1 MKPDSNTLHL
11 HIVDTMLKSY
21 ELPFKRIETFAEDD
35 DFSRYFDS
43 FKIFKTS
50 LFTDFLRDNKI
61 SQQFKNVKEFHLIPY
76 ELEGVE
82 KSQYKRYLYATQDE
96 AILQSIYERLMNVV
110 DYLYFYDRRQLEL
123 WEDFVASK
131 KEALSEQ
138 TDKNDYLVD

>member
-1 MKPDSNTLHL
+1 MTIDVNTLHL

-43 FKIFKTS
+43 FKIFETS

-61 SQQFKNVKEFHLIPY
+61 SQRFMNVKEFHLIPY
-76 ELEGVE
+76 ELAGVE
-82 KSQYKRYLYATQDE
+82 QSQYKRYLHTTQDE
-96 AILQSIYERLMNVV
+96 AILQSIYVRLMNVV

-131 KEALSEQ
+131 KEALLEQ
-138 TDKNDYLVD
+138 TDENDYLVD

>member
-1 MKPDSNTLHL
+1 MTIDHTVLHL

-43 FKIFKTS
+43 FKIFETS

-61 SQQFKNVKEFHLIPY
+61 SQRFMNVKEFHLIPY
-76 ELEGVE
+76 ELAGVE
-82 KSQYKRYLYATQDE
+82 QSQYKRYLHNTQDE

-110 DYLYFYDRRQLEL
+110 DYLYFYESRQLEL

-138 TDKNDYLVD
+138 TDENDYLVD

>member
-1 MKPDSNTLHL
+1 MKIDQHTLHL

-35 DFSRYFDS
+35 DFSKYFDS
-43 FKIFKTS
+43 FKIFETS
-50 LFTDFLRDNKI
+50 LFTDFLRDNRIVQRYINTK
-61 SQQFKNVKEFHLIPY
+61 KFHLIPY

-82 KSQYKRYLYATQDE
+82 QSQYKRYLHTTQDE
-96 AILQSIYERLMNVV
+96 AILQSIYARLMNVV

-138 TDKNDYLVD
+138 TNENDYLVD

>member
-1 MKPDSNTLHL
+1 MTINQHTLHL

-21 ELPFKRIETFAEDD
+21 ELPFKQIETFAEDD

-43 FKIFKTS
+43 FKIFETS

-61 SQQFKNVKEFHLIPY
+61 SQRFTNVKEFHLIPY
-76 ELEGVE
+76 ELAGVE
-82 KSQYKRYLYATQDE
+82 HSQYKRYLHNTQDE
-96 AILQSIYERLMNVV
+96 VILQSIYERLMNVV

-138 TDKNDYLVD
+138 TDENDYLVD

>member
-1 MKPDSNTLHL
+1 MKIDQHTLHL

-35 DFSRYFDS
+35 DFSKYFDS
-43 FKIFKTS
+43 FKIFETS
-50 LFTDFLRDNKI
+50 LFTDFLRDNRIVQRYINTK
-61 SQQFKNVKEFHLIPY
+61 KFHLIPY
-76 ELEGVE
+76 ELEGV
-82 KSQYKRYLYATQDE
+82 KQSQYKRYLHTTQDE
-96 AILQSIYERLMNVV
+96 AILQSIYARLMNVV

-138 TDKNDYLVD
+138 TNENDYLFD

>member
-1 MKPDSNTLHL
+1 MMIDQRTLHL
-11 HIVDTMLKSY
+11 HIVDTMLKPY

-43 FKIFKTS
+43 FKIFETS

-61 SQQFKNVKEFHLIPY
+61 SQRFTNVKEFHLIPY
-76 ELEGVE
+76 ELREIDQ
-82 KSQYKRYLYATQDE
+82 SQYKRYLYATQDE
-96 AILQSIYERLMNVV
+96 ATLQSIYERLMNVV

>member
-1 MKPDSNTLHL
+1 MTIDANTLHL
-11 HIVDTMLKSY
+11 HIVDTMLKSF
-21 ELPFKRIETFAEDD
+21 ELPFKRIETFSEDD

-43 FKIFKTS
+43 FKIFETS

-61 SQQFKNVKEFHLIPY
+61 SQRFTNVKEFHLIPY

-110 DYLYFYDRRQLEL
+110 GRFRSIEKR
-123 WEDFVASK
+123 SIIR
-131 KEALSEQ
+131 
-138 TDKNDYLVD
+138 TN

>member
-1 MKPDSNTLHL
+1 MKPDSTTLHL
-11 HIVDTMLKSY
+11 HIVDTMLKDY

-35 DFSRYFDS
+35 DFSKYFDS
-43 FKIFKTS
+43 FKIFETS
-50 LFTDFLRDNKI
+50 LFKDFLRDNRI
-61 SQQFKNVKEFHLIPY
+61 TQRFINTKEFHLIPY

-82 KSQYKRYLYATQDE
+82 QSQYKRYLYATQDE

-110 DYLYFYDRRQLEL
+110 DYLYFYDRRQLKL

>member
-1 MKPDSNTLHL
+1 MTIDHNVLHL
-11 HIVDTMLKSY
+11 YIVDTMLKSY
-21 ELPFKRIETFAEDD
+21 EFPFKRVETFAEDD

-43 FKIFKTS
+43 FKIFETS

-61 SQQFKNVKEFHLIPY
+61 SQRFTNVKEFHLIPY

-82 KSQYKRYLYATQDE
+82 QSQYKRYLHATQDE
-96 AILQSIYERLMNVV
+96 TILQSIYERLMNVV
-110 DYLYFYDRRQLEL
+110 DYLYFYDHRQLEL